1 MRGRVGPT
9 ENRADYNSQEKSTV
23 RGRLQIYLG
32 SFSVHVYCVTK
43 QNEDKHTKE

>member
-1 MRGRVGPT
+1 MRGRVGPA
-9 ENRADYNSQEKSTV
+9 ENRADYNLQETV